1 MVLRT
6 VKLLRLI
13 RARRVQQ
20 RTAEHRQ
27 MRDKVDPAQVVGRK
41 VGLEVVAAQLLQ
53 IGGEN
58 DFITIDKIRSGVLYR
73 LHNLEQRV
81 RVEHVVVIQQR
92 DVLAV
97 RQRKSAGRV
106 EGNAAVFNRLIH
118 NRAGTALGRRRSSR
132 LSASDASTSTNSQ
145 FV

>member
-1 MVLRT
+1 MVLCA
-6 VKLLRLI
+6 VKLFRFI
-13 RARRVQQ
+13 GPGGIQQ
-20 RTAEHRQ
+20 RAAEHGQ
-27 MRDKVDPAQVVGRK
+27 MGNEVDPAQVVRRK

-81 RVEHVVVIQQR
+81 RVEHIVVVQQR

-97 RQRKSAGRV
+97 RQR
-106 EGNAAVFNRLIH
+106 
-118 NRAGTALGRRRSSR
+118 
-132 LSASDASTSTNSQ
+132 
-145 FV
+145 